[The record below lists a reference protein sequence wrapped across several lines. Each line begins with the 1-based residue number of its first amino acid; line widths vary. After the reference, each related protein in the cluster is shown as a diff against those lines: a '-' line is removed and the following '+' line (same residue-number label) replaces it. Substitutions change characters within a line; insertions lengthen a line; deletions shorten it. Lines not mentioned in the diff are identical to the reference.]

1 MDHFTLKKLNAE
13 FEGKLNP
20 IVKQIIEFCDF
31 YYERD
36 KNQVEYKDTYYYR
49 LLGIIHNEVVD
60 KLHNRETEGLK
71 DAKVQRYIEHEGDRK
86 NDD

>member
-13 FEGKLNP
+13 FEEKLNP

-36 KNQVEYKDTYYYR
+36 KIKLNIKIPTIIGCWKSFIMKLWINYTIEKPKD
-49 LLGIIHNEVVD
+49 
-60 KLHNRETEGLK
+60 
-71 DAKVQRYIEHEGDRK
+71 
-86 NDD
+86 